1 MCGRYYNFISKDE
14 LSYISNNELINEYKN
29 FNIVPT
35 SEIAIV
41 IDDQII
47 NAKWGFYPTW
57 LKEMKDSKPLIN
69 ARLETIL
76 EKKTFKTPFE
86 KRRCLVLMS
95 GWYEWKQEGEYRIPY
110 AFYKK
115 DYKPILVAG
124 IYNIRSD
131 ESIEA
136 CILTTN
142 STNDLNTIHER
153 MPVVLDNDNLNNWKD
168 KEIES
173 KLLIDNLNNEIK
185 NIKFH
190 RVDIAVNNPKNNNE
204 NLYKEYSELPF

>member
-142 STNDLNTIHER
+142 ATNELNTIHER
-153 MPVVLDNDNLNNWKD
+153 MPVVLDNEILKIWKD

-173 KLLIDNLNNEIK
+173 KLLLDKLNNEIK
-185 NIKFH
+185 NINFH

>member
-14 LSYISNNELINEYKN
+14 ISFISNNELINNYKN

-41 IDDQII
+41 IDDKII

-76 EKKTFKTPFE
+76 DKKTFKTPFE

-95 GWYEWKQEGEYRIPY
+95 GWYEWKQEGEYRIPH
-110 AFYKK
+110 AFYKE
-115 DYKPILVAG
+115 DYEPIIVAG
-124 IYNIRSD
+124 IYNKRSD

-136 CILTTN
+136 CILTTKA
-142 STNDLNTIHER
+142 TKEINTIHER
-153 MPVVLDNDNLNNWKD
+153 MPVVLNNEILNFWKD

-173 KLLIDNLNNEIK
+173 KLLLDKLNNEIK
-185 NIKFH
+185 NINFH